1 MSQWFSYTLIA
12 MLMWGFWGFFSKLA
26 TSVLRDTDA
35 YIYELTGTL
44 VVGLVMVFLLRFHP
58 GGKPI
63 GVLYGLLSGIAVGV
77 GSYFFFY
84 AIARGRSAVVVTVTA
99 MYPLVT
105 LLLSQLLLH
114 EPLSLKQALGISLA
128 IGAIL
133 LLST

>member
-1 MSQWFSYTLIA
+1 MSQWFFYTLIA

-58 GGKPI
+58 
-63 GVLYGLLSGIAVGV
+63 
-77 GSYFFFY
+77 
-84 AIARGRSAVVVTVTA
+84 

-114 EPLSLKQALGISLA
+114 ESLSLKQALGIGLA